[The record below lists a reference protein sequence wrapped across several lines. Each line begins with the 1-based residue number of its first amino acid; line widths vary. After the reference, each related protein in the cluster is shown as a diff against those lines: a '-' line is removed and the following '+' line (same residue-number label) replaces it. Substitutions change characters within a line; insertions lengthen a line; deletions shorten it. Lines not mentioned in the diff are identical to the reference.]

1 MVDVQAHEIHEA
13 ERSDAKAGGVDQ
25 DAVDGGE
32 VGDAFGKDAQRF
44 RHEGAAGMVDD
55 EAGRVLAADRRVA
68 EALRELGER
77 IGHPALGEH
86 AVDHLDDLHHRH
98 RVEEVIT
105 RHASGALAGGG
116 HRSDGEGRGIARQDA
131 RVVHDRFEL
140 GEERALGA
148 QVLDDRLDHQVA
160 GRERPEPRHHL
171 DAAGDRL
178 RVRDAPFLG
187 EPGERLRDRV
197 EAALR
202 GAGLRVVDERAHA
215 RLREHLRDAAAHG
228 AAAGDAGH

>member
-1 MVDVQAHEIHEA
+1 MVDVEPDEVHEA
-13 ERSDAKAGGVDQ
+13 ERADAKAGGVDQ

-44 RHEGAAGMVDD
+44 GHEGAAGVVDD

-77 IGHPALGEH
+77 IGHPALGQH

-98 RVEEVIT
+98 GVEEVVAGDT
-105 RHASGALAGGG
+105 ARALADGG
-116 HRSDGEGRGIARQDA
+116 HRRDRERRGVAREDA
-131 RVVHDRFEL
+131 GVADDALEL